1 MKQLAR
7 ILHVEDEP
15 DIQAVAKLTL
25 ESIGGF
31 TVLACSSGLEALDK
45 ISGFAPDLVLLDVM
59 MLGLDGPATLVEMRK
74 IPEFETV
81 PIVFLTAKAQSHDID
96 ESLELGAAEVV
107 LLRCPPEQ
115 CHYGFGSR
123 VAKENFNRAQALI
136 HLLGIES
143 DRLRESCPKI
153 CEVSKSWGNGDPS
166 VKKSRIQG

>member
-31 TVLACSSGLEALDK
+31 AVLACSSGLEALDK
-45 ISGFAPDLVLLDVM
+45 ISGFGPDLVLLDVM
-59 MLGLDGPATLVEMRK
+59 MPGLDGPATLVEMRK

-96 ESLELGAAEVV
+96 KFLELGTAEVV
-107 LLRCPPEQ
+107 TKPFDPVMLCDQ
-115 CHYGFGSR
+115 I
-123 VAKENFNRAQALI
+123 NRIWA
-136 HLLGIES
+136 
-143 DRLRESCPKI
+143 RLRGGAEASA
-153 CEVSKSWGNGDPS
+153 VS
-166 VKKSRIQG
+166 